1 MTKAQTELSL
11 IKINADIEAK
21 IIEHKNEL
29 GKYNKSIVEGEL
41 EYLWKVKN
49 ALTKIIAKQL
59 KITLD
64 KRRYIQYN
72 DSIKRKEN

>member
-1 MTKAQTELSL
+1 MTKAQAELSL

-29 GKYNKSIVEGEL
+29 GEYNKSIVEGEL

-49 ALTKIIAKQL
+49 LSLIHI
-59 KITLD
+59 
-64 KRRYIQYN
+64 
-72 DSIKRKEN
+72 

>member
-1 MTKAQTELSL
+1 MTKAQAELSL

-29 GKYNKSIVEGEL
+29 GEYNKSIVEGEL

>member
-1 MTKAQTELSL
+1 MTKAQAELSL

-29 GKYNKSIVEGEL
+29 GEYNKSIVEGEL

-64 KRRYIQYN
+64 NNRYIQYT
-72 DSIKRKEN
+72 

>member
-1 MTKAQTELSL
+1 MLNERKNDMTKAQAELSL

-29 GKYNKSIVEGEL
+29 GEYNKSIVEGEL

-49 ALTKIIAKQL
+49 ALTKIIAK
-59 KITLD
+59 
-64 KRRYIQYN
+64 
-72 DSIKRKEN
+72 

>member
-1 MTKAQTELSL
+1 MTKAQAELSL

-29 GKYNKSIVEGEL
+29 GEYNKSIVEGEL

-49 ALTKIIAKQL
+49 ALTKIIAK
-59 KITLD
+59 
-64 KRRYIQYN
+64 
-72 DSIKRKEN
+72 

>member
-1 MTKAQTELSL
+1 MLNERKNDMTKAQTELSL

-49 ALTKIIAKQL
+49 ALTKIIAK
-59 KITLD
+59 
-64 KRRYIQYN
+64 
-72 DSIKRKEN
+72 

>member
-1 MTKAQTELSL
+1 MTKAQAELSL

-29 GKYNKSIVEGEL
+29 GGYNKSIVEGEL

-49 ALTKIIAKQL
+49 ALTKIIAK
-59 KITLD
+59 
-64 KRRYIQYN
+64 
-72 DSIKRKEN
+72 